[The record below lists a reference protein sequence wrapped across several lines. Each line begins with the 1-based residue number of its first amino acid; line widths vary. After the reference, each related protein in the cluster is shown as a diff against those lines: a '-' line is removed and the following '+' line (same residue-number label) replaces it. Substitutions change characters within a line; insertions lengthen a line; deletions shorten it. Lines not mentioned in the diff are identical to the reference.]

1 MSTGRTLVACLLLAT
16 SVACGGSKNGTPD
29 ADDTS
34 GVKETAVRF
43 KTSDGRTLTGHLFG
57 SGRVGVTLGHMFPA
71 DSTSWYGSARRIA
84 KAGYMALAFNF
95 RGYADTGGS
104 KQIVKAPIDVAAAKR
119 YLERRGARDVALVG
133 ASMGGTASIIAAEGT
148 DALAVVAVS
157 APSRFMGLDAI
168 GVATRIQRP
177 VLLMA
182 SRNDDAA
189 FRSLQELEGAL
200 PNPDT
205 KVYDGDAH
213 GTNLLDAR
221 PEATD
226 EIIAF
231 LQRYAPLTR
240 TVSTQSP

>member
-1 MSTGRTLVACLLLAT
+1 MAIACLLVVVTA
-16 SVACGGSKNGTPD
+16 ACGGSSGD
-29 ADDTS
+29 GGAEDTS
-34 GVKETAVRF
+34 DVKEVAVTF

-71 DSTSWYGSARRIA
+71 DATSWYPSARRIA

-95 RGYADTGGS
+95 RGYGDSVGS
-104 KQIVKAPIDVAAAKR
+104 KQVVKAPIDVAAAKR
-119 YLERRGARDVALVG
+119 YLERRGARDIAFVG
-133 ASMGGTASIIAAEGT
+133 ASMGGTASLVSAEGS
-148 DALAVVAVS
+148 DALAVVAIS

-189 FRSLQELEGAL
+189 FQSVEELERAL

-205 KVYDGDAH
+205 KIYDGDAH

-221 PEATD
+221 PEAVD
-226 EIIAF
+226 EVISF
-231 LQRYAPLTR
+231 LERYAPLTR
-240 TVSTQSP
+240 SVSTTSP